1 MNTKSFDDALTD
13 FINAIQ
19 ARDDARMQKDFAI
32 LCVNGRANKFYAD
45 PNGRKYI
52 RIVRE
57 DVKPGAQGRSV
68 HCFVDASNGDILK
81 ADGWKKPA
89 KHARGNIFNANP
101 LEGMDDYGAKY
112 LR

>member
-1 MNTKSFDDALTD
+1 MGMNTKTFDDALAD
-13 FINAIQ
+13 FVNAIQ
-19 ARDDARMQKDFAI
+19 KRDDERMQRDFAI

-57 DVKPGAQGRSV
+57 DVKGSGRSV
-68 HCFVDASNGDILK
+68 HCFVDAANGDILK
-81 ADGWKKPA
+81 ADGWKRPA
-89 KHARGNIFNANP
+89 KHARGNIFADNP
-101 LEGMDDYGAKY
+101 LAGMGDYGAQY